1 MEAEAAAEE
10 AGGGGR
16 RRREEAAGGGGG
28 SRRREEFKV
37 PIRLI
42 AAPCL
47 RAMETVEIRSPQLRA
62 TILTHGASLA
72 QLHVADRDGVF
83 GDVVLGFTTEAGW
96 QSAANPCMG
105 CIIGRV
111 AGRTAPRLLVDGVE
125 HLLPGCDGGGGGIK
139 PGTNLHGGLR
149 VNRDMWEIQQR
160 EPDAVTLKCVCVGQ
174 MSGFPGVLK

>member
-1 MEAEAAAEE
+1 MWRRRRRRRRRRREE

-16 RRREEAAGGGGG
+16 RR
-28 SRRREEFKV
+28 EEFKV
-37 PIRLI
+37 RIRRI
-42 AAPCL
+42 VAPCL

-72 QLHVADRDGVF
+72 QLHVADRHGVF
-83 GDVVLGFTTEAGW
+83 GDVVLGFTTQAGW
-96 QSAANPCMG
+96 QCAANPCMG

-139 PGTNLHGGLR
+139 PSTNLHGGLR
-149 VNRDMWEIQQR
+149 VNRDTWEIQHR
-160 EPDAVTLKCVCVGQ
+160 EPDAVTLKCICVGQ
-174 MSGFPGVLK
+174 ISGFPGVLK